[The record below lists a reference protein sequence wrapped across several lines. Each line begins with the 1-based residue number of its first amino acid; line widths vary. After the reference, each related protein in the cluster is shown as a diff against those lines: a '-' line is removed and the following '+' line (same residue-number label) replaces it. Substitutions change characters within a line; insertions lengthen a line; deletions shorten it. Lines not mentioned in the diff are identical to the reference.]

1 MLCFISI
8 CARPPGCPMRNDC
21 NYTTLFWTTARRD
34 QAPSFSGALSV
45 AWDYI
50 QPTLDEDN
58 LRYEETRKK
67 RASSG
72 SKGGLAKARNAKQA
86 AAKLAN
92 LANSIQFN
100 TTELNK
106 KTGKIPRRIF
116 PLCKGKPGR
125 PPWWAAPLPGSTMTR
140 CRARSSTERRPSN
153 EFRTVYCRGDP
164 DLRRAGSGGHPGAC
178 HRRVLP
184 A

>member
-1 MLCFISI
+1 MGKPGVMFYFNM
-8 CARPPGCPMRNDC
+8 RPSSRLSDAERLQLYDAVLDYSKTG
-21 NYTTLFWTTARRD
+21 

-106 KTGKIPRRIF
+106 KTGEDPPKDLPPVQGQTGEAALVGGSPARF
-116 PLCKGKPGR
+116 YYDPVQGKVIDR
-125 PPWWAAPLPGSTMTR
+125 EETLQ
-140 CRARSSTERRPSN
+140 
-153 EFRTVYCRGDP
+153 
-164 DLRRAGSGGHPGAC
+164 
-178 HRRVLP
+178 
-184 A
+184 

>member
-1 MLCFISI
+1 MGKPGVMFYFNM
-8 CARPPGCPMRNDC
+8 RPSSRLSDAERLQLYDAVLDYGK
-21 NYTTLFWTTARRD
+21 TG

-106 KTGKIPRRIF
+106 KTGEDPRRIF
-116 PLCKGKPGR
+116 PCARANRGGR
-125 PPWWAAPLPGSTMTR
+125 LGGRLP
-140 CRARSSTERRPSN
+140 CP
-153 EFRTVYCRGDP
+153 
-164 DLRRAGSGGHPGAC
+164 
-178 HRRVLP
+178 VLL
-184 A
+184 